1 MKPGV
6 RALGIAESYSEQS
19 DRADTDTN
27 TTTTSTLAGAV
38 VRASR
43 VVDGLTFGSCTVGGT
58 DATDA
63 IGSLVSDLEREDVR
77 YVLLGA
83 VAPAWYNVLDLKR
96 IARRVDRPVIAVTF
110 EASDGLES
118 GLRDAFSGEALEC
131 RLELYRDLPPR
142 RAVAVNDE
150 TVYVRAVGLAD
161 DEAAEVVRAFTPEGG
176 RPEPLRVAR
185 FAARAGDAYVREG
198 RTRAGTGSGDGN

>member
-19 DRADTDTN
+19 DRTSTSTN
-27 TTTTSTLAGAV
+27 TSTLAGAV

-63 IGSLVSDLEREDVR
+63 VVSLVSDLGREDVR

-83 VAPAWYNVLDLKR
+83 VAPAWYNVVDLTT
-96 IARRVDRPVIAVTF
+96 IARQIDRPVLAVTF

-118 GLRDAFSGEALEC
+118 GLRDAFSGEALER
-131 RLELYRDLPPR
+131 RLDRYRELPPR
-142 RAVAVNDE
+142 RAVPVNDE

-161 DEAAEVVRAFTPEGG
+161 DEAAAVVRAFTPEGG

-185 FAARAGDAYVREG
+185 FAARAGDAYVRG
-198 RTRAGTGSGDGN
+198 SRDRAGTGSETETD